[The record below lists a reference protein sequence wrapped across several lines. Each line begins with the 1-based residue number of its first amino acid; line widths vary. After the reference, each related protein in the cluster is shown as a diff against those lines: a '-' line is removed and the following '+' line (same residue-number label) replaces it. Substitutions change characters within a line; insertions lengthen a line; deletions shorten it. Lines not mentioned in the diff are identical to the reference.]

1 MQYLIRKASL
11 NDCNKI
17 EELIAI
23 SARGLSINDYTSE
36 QIEGALSGAF
46 GLDTQLIRDGT
57 YFVAEADEL
66 MVGCGGWSR
75 RKTLF
80 GSDKSESRDSAE
92 LNPETDAAKIRAF
105 FIHPEWARKGIGK
118 AILERCESEAKL
130 YGFNSLELMSTLPGV
145 KFYRS
150 CGFIG
155 TEQIEYKLP
164 SGTFITFLPMKKVL
178 KH

>member
-17 EELIAI
+17 EELITI

-80 GSDKSESRDSAE
+80 GSDKRKSRDSAK

-130 YGFNSLELMSTLPGV
+130 YGFHSLELMSTLPGV

-164 SGTFITFLPMKKVL
+164 SGTLITFLPMGKVL